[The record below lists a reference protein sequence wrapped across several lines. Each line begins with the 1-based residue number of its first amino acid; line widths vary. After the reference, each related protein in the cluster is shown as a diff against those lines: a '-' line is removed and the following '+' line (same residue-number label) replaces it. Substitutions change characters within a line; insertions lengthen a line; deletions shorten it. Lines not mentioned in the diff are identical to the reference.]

1 VTGLLTF
8 LNDRLLSVSKRD
20 RVTPRQKEFDREEVL
35 LKAMTVFRDKGYEAT
50 SMQDLVE
57 QMGINRFSLYATF
70 NSKHDLLVEALQAY
84 YDLVAIP
91 FFDRLKE
98 SNSGLKVI
106 QSVLMEL
113 VTRIKCG
120 VSPNGCLLCNTIAE
134 LGAVP
139 DERTEKIM
147 KTYLKLVEADFR
159 AAIVRAKELGEIHP
173 DVDASTHAKVLT
185 TYSTGLLSVA
195 KVVSEREARQ
205 SVRAMV
211 AAIR

>member
-1 VTGLLTF
+1 M
-8 LNDRLLSVSKRD
+8 
-20 RVTPRQKEFDREEVL
+20 TPRQREFDRDEVL
-35 LKAMTVFRDKGYEAT
+35 LKAITVFRDKGYEAT

-70 NSKHDLLVEALQAY
+70 NSKHDLFVEALQAY

-91 FFDRLKE
+91 FFDRLKD
-98 SNSGLKVI
+98 SDSGLKVI
-106 QSVLMEL
+106 EAVLMEL
-113 VTRIKCG
+113 VSRIKRR
-120 VSPNGCLLCNTIAE
+120 VSFNGCLLCNTIAE
-134 LGAVP
+134 LGAAA
-139 DERTEKIM
+139 DARTKKIL

-159 AAIVRAKELGEIHP
+159 VAIVRAKELGEIP
-173 DVDASTHAKVLT
+173 QDVDASKHAKVLT

-195 KVVSEREARQ
+195 KVLSEREARE